1 MYDLTYKPDKILDNI
16 YIGNAYNARNFY
28 ELEKNNIGFIGELNS
43 TYTKEFSIDDKIHL
57 LNLDLDN
64 IKLKSLNAKYQELS
78 KFPSSRRDLSMI
90 LDDNI
95 NFKVIEEL
103 AFSVENKILK
113 DVNLFDE
120 FKGKNIADKKK
131 SFAVSFIFNDSNKT
145 LTDKLIDKIMLK
157 LSEKY
162 KTDLGAIIR
171 DK

>member
-1 MYDLTYKPDKILDNI
+1 
-16 YIGNAYNARNFY
+16 
-28 ELEKNNIGFIGELNS
+28 
-43 TYTKEFSIDDKIHL
+43 
-57 LNLDLDN
+57 
-64 IKLKSLNAKYQELS
+64 
-78 KFPSSRRDLSMI
+78 MI

-95 NFKVIEEL
+95 NFEAIKNL
-103 AFSVENKILK
+103 AFNVENKILK